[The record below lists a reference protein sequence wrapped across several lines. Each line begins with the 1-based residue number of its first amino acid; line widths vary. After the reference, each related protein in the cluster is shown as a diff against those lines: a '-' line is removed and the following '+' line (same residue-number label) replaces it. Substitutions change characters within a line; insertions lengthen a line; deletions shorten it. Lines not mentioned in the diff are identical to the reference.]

1 MKKTVNVGGKSV
13 VLRADRNLFTRLVV
27 IGQSRQVNLRDLTH
41 ELGPIPW
48 SLFLSD
54 GTLAKTTKSVLTAPL
69 EDDVEAPQSLPDY
82 SVLIIDAMVLLQTMT
97 RIPDRFED
105 LVELILSTVFKLAGE
120 AKRIDFVAD
129 QYPLSL
135 PRAQNTRKEG
145 RPVRL

>member
-27 IGQSRQVNLRDLTH
+27 IGQSQQRDLTH
-41 ELGPIPW
+41 ELGPISW
-48 SLFLSD
+48 SLFFSD

-97 RIPDRFED
+97 RIPDRFDD
-105 LVELILSTVFKLAGE
+105 LVELILSTVFKLTGGE
-120 AKRIDFVAD
+120 R
-129 QYPLSL
+129 
-135 PRAQNTRKEG
+135 G
-145 RPVRL
+145 